1 MTRSRKV
8 GYRRCEFTGDREDAP
23 TLEAELRS
31 ALQGK
36 KYADHYVERMFIVS
50 DSFNKAVINRQ
61 DVTPPGVAVEILQL
75 DARRELAFL
84 EHSEQP
90 VPLAEVK
97 HRDVPLNEDHLAA
110 PAYLYVLGNHMAL
123 LESAGLRSAHI
134 QNYLNALLQGDG
146 RLHPEE
152 QWKLVPKIEV
162 AEGEIALGQGVS
174 QLEVRPLARL
184 IGDAASHVE
193 KPRAKQSRRVSAV
206 REEKVARGPKV
217 FDLFRTLGA
226 SDAELGVIRSRLS
239 TDLGLEARVI
249 FSVRQDRRGTHATLA
264 PADISQ
270 AVASL
275 EEENA
280 VTVVSPDGRQKG
292 RLATLSDRFEIEDD
306 GGLLSL
312 ADVSRALTRALTGW
326 ASRGRIDLQQQG

>member
-1 MTRSRKV
+1 MTRSHKV
-8 GYRRCEFTGDREDAP
+8 SYRWCEFTGSREDQP
-23 TLEAELRS
+23 NLEAELR
-31 ALQGK
+31 ATLQGH
-36 KYADHYVERMFIVS
+36 KYSGHYVDRIFVVS
-50 DSFNKAVINRQ
+50 DSQNKAVINRQ
-61 DVTPPGVAVEILQL
+61 DIAPPGVAAELLQL

-84 EHSEQP
+84 QHSDDP
-90 VPLAEVK
+90 VPLADIK
-97 HRDVPLNEDHLAA
+97 HRDVPQDEDHLAA
-110 PAYLYVLGNHMAL
+110 PAYFYVLGDHMAV
-123 LESAGLRSAHI
+123 LESAGLRTAHI
-134 QNYLNALLQGDG
+134 QNYINALLQGDE
-146 RLHPEE
+146 RLSPEE
-152 QWKLVPKIEV
+152 SWKLVPKIQV
-162 AEGEIALGQGVS
+162 AEGEIALGRGVS

-193 KPRAKQSRRVSAV
+193 KPRAKQSRRVAAG

-226 SDAELGVIRSRLS
+226 SEAELGDIRSRLS

-249 FSVRQDRRGTHATLA
+249 FSVRQDRRGTPATLA

-280 VTVVSPDGRQKG
+280 VTVVSPDGKQKG

-312 ADVSRALTRALTGW
+312 PDVSRALTRALTGW
-326 ASRGRIDLQQQG
+326 AGRGRIDLQQHG